1 MQLNP
6 DMMPVMTLSVDV
18 DGMDIEEVST
28 YVNNEIIPKFERI
41 NGVASVTGIGLVEKQ
56 LEISL
61 NQDKID
67 ELNKKLKSNITS
79 ELDKQQS

>member
-1 MQLNP
+1 
-6 DMMPVMTLSVDV
+6 
-18 DGMDIEEVST
+18 MDIEEVST

-41 NGVASVTGIGLVEKQ
+41 SGVASVTGIGLVEKQ

-67 ELNKKLKSNITS
+67 ELNKKLKSNVTS
-79 ELDKQQS
+79 ELDKQQNKLR